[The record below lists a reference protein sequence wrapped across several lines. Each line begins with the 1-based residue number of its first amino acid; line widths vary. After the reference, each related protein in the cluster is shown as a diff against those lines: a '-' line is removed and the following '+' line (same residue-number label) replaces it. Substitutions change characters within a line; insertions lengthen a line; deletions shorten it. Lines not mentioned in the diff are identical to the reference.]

1 MPSSDTL
8 VRGAKAGGAGVAGAL
23 LLGPTGGPILSGFV
37 AQKMLDGRKAPY
49 FASGIAMGL
58 SSLFLGGGSATGGS
72 GGVM

>member
-1 MPSSDTL
+1 MSNTDTI

-23 LLGPTGGPILSGFV
+23 LLGPTVGPVAGGFV

-49 FASGIAMGL
+49 LASGVAMGL
-58 SSLFLGGGSATGGS
+58 SSLFLAGQGGGGGQ

>member
-1 MPSSDTL
+1 MSNTDTL

-23 LLGPTGGPILSGFV
+23 LLGPTIGPVASGFV

-49 FASGIAMGL
+49 LASGVAMGL
-58 SSLFLGGGSATGGS
+58 GSLFLGGAAGGSGS